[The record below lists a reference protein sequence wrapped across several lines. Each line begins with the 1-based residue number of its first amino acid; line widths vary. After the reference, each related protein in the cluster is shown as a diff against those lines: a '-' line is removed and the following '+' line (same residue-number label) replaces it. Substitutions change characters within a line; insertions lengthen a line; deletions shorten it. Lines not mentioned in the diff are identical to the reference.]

1 MFSFNKK
8 ASTTPAADSSN
19 DHPNPET
26 TVVPVDFLP
35 LTSERVEPKT
45 QSPKPLVDEN
55 KPKSPEPPAN
65 EHEPESPEPD
75 SPEPLV
81 DENKPESPEPPADE
95 HTSKSRRLSTALT
108 STERRKSKAAV
119 VADFFAGAAAAT
131 SSNTAPVNSLATT
144 IPLGA
149 AQSANTAAANTAAA
163 NTAAANTAAANT
175 AAPTLAD
182 IGVYRPSH
190 HPQIAQSLGHFRFP
204 ADDNSAVTLFPTD
217 NNNNSSTALLLPTSR
232 RTSARDSKRYAGAS
246 ESESESET
254 NTPHNHN
261 DDPAPML
268 NGIDF
273 NQAELGGPHDAT
285 PLRGSPS
292 GSKSRSRSKSI
303 YARSRSKPKTRKT
316 SRHNQ
321 GTRRR
326 KLKQLRQRIASA
338 LRAFARLIRKKAERV
353 LAMFKSKKTKTK
365 TKAKAKQGMV
375 VLNLYP
381 PYGFL
386 S

>member
-8 ASTTPAADSSN
+8 ASTTAVPDSPN
-19 DHPNPET
+19 DHPNPAT

-45 QSPKPLVDEN
+45 QSPKPLDDEN

-65 EHEPESPEPD
+65 EHEPESPEP
-75 SPEPLV
+75 LV
-81 DENKPESPEPPADE
+81 DENKSESPEPPADE
-95 HTSKSRRLSTALT
+95 HKTKSRRLSTAPT

-119 VADFFAGAAAAT
+119 LADFFAGATAAT

-217 NNNNSSTALLLPTSR
+217 NNNNSSTAHLLPTSR
-232 RTSARDSKRYAGAS
+232 STSAKGSKRYAATS
-246 ESESESET
+246 ESESKSET
-254 NTPHNHN
+254 NTPHNHD
-261 DDPAPML
+261 DDPAPTL

-292 GSKSRSRSKSI
+292 GSKSRSKSRSRSKSI
-303 YARSRSKPKTRKT
+303 HARSRSKPKTRKT

-326 KLKQLRQRIASA
+326 KLKQLQQRIANA

-375 VLNLYP
+375 VLNPYP
-381 PYGFL
+381 PYGSL